1 MKRDLD
7 LCRAILLAIEQHA
20 SSNAPTVEIHGYSR
34 EQIEYHEQLLADA
47 GLVIYSTSTSPVPV
61 VICFQGLI
69 RMTWSGHDFLDAAR
83 HPARWQKAKAL
94 AESAGGVTFDVLKAI
109 LARLVT
115 SQLGL

>member
-7 LCRAILLAIEQHA
+7 LCRAILFAIEQHA
-20 SSNAPTVEIHGYSR
+20 SSLAPAVEIPGYSR

-47 GLVIYSTSTSPVPV
+47 GLVIYATSTSPVPV
-61 VICFQGLI
+61 VVFLQGLI
-69 RMTWSGHDFLDAAR
+69 RMTWAGHDFLDAAR
-83 HPARWQKAKAL
+83 QPARWQKAKAM
-94 AESAGGVTFDVLKAI
+94 AESAGGVTFEVLKAI